1 MMIGSGAAGCRRP
14 GKGSGGEGEEFDDR
28 EDGMKTAHGF
38 REFET
43 IRAVSDRGFNLKR
56 SKADAVEFSCSLD
69 WSGYPMHPK
78 EPCPRAQRPEPGRVV
93 DCSTRAYSS

>member
-1 MMIGSGAAGCRRP
+1 MMIGIGCGGLSTTREGIRR
-14 GKGSGGEGEEFDDR
+14 EGEEFDDGGR
-28 EDGMKTAHGF
+28 GMKTAHGF

-56 SKADAVEFSCSLD
+56 SKADAVEFLAHVD

-78 EPCPRAQRPEPGRVV
+78 ETMSPGSKTGAGSR
-93 DCSTRAYSS
+93 RRL